1 MECIRDMQRRVK
13 QRGKMRG
20 GHLSARAF
28 VLGVIAC
35 SFVCV
40 GPCWVAAEDE
50 GAKEGE
56 VVATEAQAG
65 GAAKPSESQAVTAP
79 KPAKPRAKKTPI
91 PVPGGDPR
99 GKPDLVVCSQNLKL
113 FGAYKSVGALNP
125 MYSKAKHQQKIKDL
139 VARFMSVGCDVI
151 AVQEVIAKTSLG
163 GEEALG
169 ELAEAL
175 RSRTNR
181 FFKVVAAPPSEGQMT
196 NGFLIAT
203 DRAAFLQSVPY
214 TRVQL
219 PRISRKQRPRL
230 FSRPPLEIQVSVRSK
245 DSESTKVVSIVN
257 FHFKS
262 KRGAKDDPSGLEWET
277 YRMEMSE
284 GLRRLVES
292 RHKESFASGESI
304 LMLLGDRNSNFDVA
318 SARILEGS
326 LVLSSFAE
334 KGPCRMSKRGVPLC
348 AAQTE
353 LPRRLFS
360 VVTSNESL
368 KGLPGTFVYKGEYS
382 WLDDIVM
389 PAESLRFAWRTAY
402 SEGEYDSGVVSTP
415 KDASDHAM
423 VYTKL
428 NW

>member
-1 MECIRDMQRRVK
+1 
-13 QRGKMRG
+13 
-20 GHLSARAF
+20 
-28 VLGVIAC
+28 
-35 SFVCV
+35 
-40 GPCWVAAEDE
+40 
-50 GAKEGE
+50 
-56 VVATEAQAG
+56 
-65 GAAKPSESQAVTAP
+65 
-79 KPAKPRAKKTPI
+79 
-91 PVPGGDPR
+91 
-99 GKPDLVVCSQNLKL
+99 
-113 FGAYKSVGALNP
+113 
-125 MYSKAKHQQKIKDL
+125 
-139 VARFMSVGCDVI
+139 
-151 AVQEVIAKTSLG
+151 
-163 GEEALG
+163 
-169 ELAEAL
+169 
-175 RSRTNR
+175 
-181 FFKVVAAPPSEGQMT
+181 
-196 NGFLIAT
+196 
-203 DRAAFLQSVPY
+203 
-214 TRVQL
+214 
-219 PRISRKQRPRL
+219 
-230 FSRPPLEIQVSVRSK
+230 
-245 DSESTKVVSIVN
+245 
-257 FHFKS
+257 
-262 KRGAKDDPSGLEWET
+262 
-277 YRMEMSE
+277 MEMSE

-382 WLDDIVM
+382 WLDDILM